1 LLQDDGWLLPNY
13 HQFYWMGLESS
24 VNGAIWPNFTWLDK
38 GKAIYMGN
46 YQHWGTLMPGRRLEP
61 NNIVPPEN
69 CAGSNLTMG
78 IIRYEQLIYDDV
90 GGWADHHCSE
100 KHPFICEIWPPQKYD
115 SYVSAVSGYEFTL
128 YTTPMNHSAAE
139 RECTANGG
147 HLASYTSGQEQRDVE
162 QYYISSFWLLPAWHK
177 AYWIGLSTESTRSWP
192 RFQWLD
198 GTPGPDN
205 MTYLHWGTMSPQ
217 GLQEP
222 NNFERKPELCA
233 AANASQ
239 TYSMAW
245 GWADQNCG
253 VKMPFM
259 CKKLQPGAYV
269 YTSNVTAT
277 TYILNTSYAGFMDAE
292 AACNSNGGHLAYF
305 ETADEQEEV
314 EAYYVSQGVFIP
326 AYHR

>member
-1 LLQDDGWLLPNY
+1 
-13 HQFYWMGLESS
+13 
-24 VNGAIWPNFTWLDK
+24 
-38 GKAIYMGN
+38 
-46 YQHWGTLMPGRRLEP
+46 
-61 NNIVPPEN
+61 
-69 CAGSNLTMG
+69 
-78 IIRYEQLIYDDV
+78 
-90 GGWADHHCSE
+90 
-100 KHPFICEIWPPQKYD
+100 
-115 SYVSAVSGYEFTL
+115 
-128 YTTPMNHSAAE
+128 
-139 RECTANGG
+139 
-147 HLASYTSGQEQRDVE
+147 
-162 QYYISSFWLLPAWHK
+162 
-177 AYWIGLSTESTRSWP
+177 
-192 RFQWLD
+192 
-198 GTPGPDN
+198 
-205 MTYLHWGTMSPQ
+205 MSPQ